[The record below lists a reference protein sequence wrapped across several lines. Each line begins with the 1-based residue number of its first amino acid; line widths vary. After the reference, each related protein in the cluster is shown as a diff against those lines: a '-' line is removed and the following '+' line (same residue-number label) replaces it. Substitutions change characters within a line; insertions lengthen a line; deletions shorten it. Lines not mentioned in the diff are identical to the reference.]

1 MIGDRCTKTANQ
13 HIARL
18 RPVRA
23 HLVKSVRFKVIQ
35 VEIFILIPPVFLAMK
50 IRQINAGQMVGIAE
64 KCVAVVHAM
73 LKLTASKVR
82 HAAEFMNF
90 IVADQ
95 PPRKLR
101 L

>member
-1 MIGDRCTKTANQ
+1 MVGDRCTKTANQ

-23 HLVKSVRFKVIQ
+23 HLIKSVRFKVIQ
-35 VEIFILIPPVFLAMK
+35 IEVLAFIPPVFLAAK
-50 IRQINAGQMVGIAE
+50 IRQINTGQMVGITE

-95 PPRKLR
+95 PPRKRR